1 MIPRPTKLHL
11 LQPADTP
18 IRATNIARVNPAG
31 VRDAPS
37 LGWALAEDRPW
48 LVWMAAITLIE
59 FLWWAVAWI
68 LGIAPLPHVGTYLC
82 LAFGGL
88 LSAALVRRGIGL
100 RPSAAPWQAVLIGTL
115 LVGLGASAFLPL
127 KYAIP
132 REVPFWLDR
141 PIAVIER
148 SLLGADPWFLLDRL
162 FGWATVPMDWL
173 YGCWLPVQ
181 MLALFLLILARPSPA
196 KSRALIAYVLAWFL
210 LGAVAAAFLS
220 SAGPLFYDR
229 IYGGGMFSTL
239 GATLHTRGAWIAI
252 GESNRMWSAMASK
265 DPGLVAGISAVP
277 SIHVAISLWIY
288 LTARDLVPRAVAPAL
303 IYFLSVWIGS
313 VQLGWHYATDGLAGS
328 IGMLGV
334 WQATKW
340 LGPPD
345 KSPDACGSMPS
356 AGDGQIEANH
366 RAD

>member
-1 MIPRPTKLHL
+1 MIPRPTKPHL

-18 IRATNIARVNPAG
+18 IHATNFASANPAA
-31 VRDAPS
+31 VRSSPAISWAPA
-37 LGWALAEDRPW
+37 GDRHW
-48 LVWMAAITLIE
+48 LVAMAAITLVE
-59 FLWWAVAWI
+59 LLWWAVAWTH
-68 LGIAPLPHVGTYLC
+68 GIAPLPRVGTYLC
-82 LAFGGL
+82 LSFGGL
-88 LSAALVRRGIGL
+88 VSAALIRRGLGFG
-100 RPSAAPWQAVLIGTL
+100 PSAAPWPAVLIGTL

-148 SLLGADPWFLLDRL
+148 SVLGADPWLLLDRL
-162 FGWATVPMDWL
+162 FGWATVPVDWL

-181 MLALFLLILARPSPA
+181 MLVLFSLILAKPSPA

-210 LGAVAAAFLS
+210 LGAVSAMLLS

-229 IYGGGMFSTL
+229 VYGGGMFANL
-239 GATLHTRGAWIAI
+239 GATLRTRGAWIAI
-252 GESNRMWSAMASK
+252 SESNRMWSAMAGK
-265 DPGLVAGISAVP
+265 DPGLIAGISAVP

-288 LTARDLVPRAVAPAL
+288 LTARDLMPRAIIPAL
-303 IYFLSVWIGS
+303 LYFASVWMGS
-313 VQLGWHYATDGLAGS
+313 VQLGWHYASDGLAGS

-334 WQATKW
+334 WQATRW

-345 KSPDACGSMPS
+345 DLPVS
-356 AGDGQIEANH
+356 I
-366 RAD
+366 